1 MKIKLHNQLIKNC
14 KKHEQ
19 NEHGFTLIELL
30 IVIIILGILT
40 AVALPSLLSQDAKAK
55 QSEAKQNLILVNKAQ
70 NSYRTEK
77 NSFAT
82 SFDALAIGTIAGGTT
97 GTTTNF
103 SYTLAAS
110 NDTATIIARPKDIIL
125 KGYSGGS
132 IYYSNSASQ
141 SVIGTI
147 LCEVQAPGTTAPD
160 PTTFTAN
167 SVTCTGSQ
175 INLSI

>member
-1 MKIKLHNQLIKNC
+1 MSIKLQTKLIEDRKNC
-14 KKHEQ
+14 GQ
-19 NEHGFTLIELL
+19 NEDGFTLVELL

-55 QSEAKQNLILVNKAQ
+55 QSEAKQNLTLVNKAQ
-70 NSYRTEK
+70 NSYRSEK

-82 SFDALAIGTIAGGTT
+82 SFDALAIGTITGSTT
-97 GTTTNF
+97 GTTNNF
-103 SYTLAAS
+103 SYTIAAN
-110 NDTATIIARPKDIIL
+110 NDTATIIARPQDIIL

-147 LCEVQAPGTTAPD
+147 LCEVQAPGTTAPA
-160 PTTFTAN
+160 PTTFTSN
-167 SVTCTGSQ
+167 SVTCTGAQ
-175 INLSI
+175 TNLSI